1 MAIVKKPLLRR
12 RTVFQAISISVAV
25 VLVAISALGI
35 YVYRQSVGKFE
46 IRRLSLPTRIFTD
59 FTILRTGVVLS
70 PDDLVEKLSRLGYRP
85 VAAPAQAGDYT
96 VAGGQVDLYTRRFSH
111 PTGDYPSQPVR
122 IAFQNGVIASVVSL
136 KQAAPIDNA
145 ALEPELL
152 TSILSDQLE
161 NRRPVTLDQIPK
173 VLQDAVVATE
183 DVRFWHHP
191 GVDPI
196 GLMRAVFRNVK
207 AGGVSEGG
215 STLTQQLVKNYY
227 LTNERT
233 FKRKATEAFMA
244 VILDAK
250 YSKREILEAYLN
262 DIYLGRNRSI
272 SILGVGEAAR
282 FYFGKPVSELTLPEA
297 TLLAGMIRSPNNYSP
312 FTHPEMAMQRRTTV
326 LGLML
331 NQKKITREEHDQAMA
346 TKLPPKPFRQRS
358 GLASIP
364 YYVDRVLQ
372 EMARDYGIK
381 DVKGRG
387 LQIYT
392 AIDLNAQDT
401 AARTIEAGLAALEKG
416 SKRLRREDSPL
427 QGAIINVDVPTGEI
441 RALIGGRNY
450 DTNQFNRALNSKR
463 QIGSLVKPIVFA
475 TAFEPSLSNQNITPA
490 TLVSDTRFIL
500 KRKQAADWSPRN
512 YEDVYHQ
519 TVTVA
524 EALEQSLNSAAVRI
538 GLACGLDPIVRTAHT
553 LGVVSDIDAKN
564 PSMLLGAIDLSPIE
578 MADAYSTMARVGS
591 RLPLHAVK
599 FVTDDRGHLLSTGD
613 EIKPVQVFPAR
624 DMYVL
629 LNVMKGV
636 VDRGTAASARSLG
649 FHLTAAGKTGT
660 TNDKR
665 DAWFIGFTPK
675 SLTLTWL
682 GFDDNAPTNLSGGT
696 GAVPI
701 WTRFMQAT
709 MGGQPNVDFAA
720 PEGVVMA
727 QIDETTGGLAV
738 PACPTRS
745 VITVA
750 FKSGTQPMNAC
761 PLHGVNAIAPPALD
775 QFGNPITLDTTGV
788 VVSPEGA
795 APIPPLAPIRPEPGD
810 RPLPGGVFTTDTTP
824 PPVTATNAVEPRR
837 AEPNRDQNRDPN
849 RDQNRDQNR
858 DRSDQPPPSTDT
870 SVPPP
875 VTNTSSTSPPPPVP
889 PPAV

>member
-1 MAIVKKPLLRR
+1 VDATLQLRLTNLNWATVRARLPR
-12 RTVFQAISISVAV
+12 RGTVFQVISISVAV
-25 VLVAISALGI
+25 ILVATVLLAL
-35 YVYRQSVGKFE
+35 YVYKQSVGKFE

-59 FTILRTGVVLS
+59 FTPLHGGVVLGS
-70 PDDLVEKLSRLGYRP
+70 DDLVEKLNRLGYRR
-85 VAAPAQAGDYT
+85 AAAISQSGDY
-96 VAGGQVDLYTRRFSH
+96 VPGRGQIDIYTRAFTH
-111 PTGDYPSQPVR
+111 PSGQYPAQPVR
-122 IAFQNGVIASVVSL
+122 VIFNNGVIASVVSL
-136 KQAAPIDNA
+136 RQAVPIDNA

-152 TSILSDQLE
+152 ASILSDQLE
-161 NRRPVTLDQIPK
+161 NRRPVTLDQVPK

-196 GLMRAVFRNVK
+196 GLLRALFRNVR
-207 AGGVSEGG
+207 AGGVTEGG

-250 YSKREILEAYLN
+250 FSKREILEAYLN

-282 FYFGKPVSELTLPEA
+282 FYFGKPVSEINLAEA
-297 TLLAGMIRSPNNYSP
+297 ALLAGMIRSPNNYSP
-312 FTHPEMAMQRRTTV
+312 FTRPDLALQRRSTV

-331 NQKKITREEHDQAMA
+331 NQKKITRQEYDAAMA
-346 TKLPPKPFRQRS
+346 AKLPQQPFRQRS

-401 AARTIEAGLAALEKG
+401 ASRTIEAGLSALEKG
-416 SKRLRREDSPL
+416 SRRLRRPGQPL
-427 QGAIINVDVPTGEI
+427 QGVIINVDVPTGEI

-450 DTNQFNRALNSKR
+450 DINQFNRALNAKR
-463 QIGSLVKPIVFA
+463 QIGSLVKPFVYA

-490 TLVSDTRFIL
+490 TLVSDTRFVL
-500 KRKQAADWSPRN
+500 KRRFSEDWSPRN

-524 EALEQSLNSAAVRI
+524 EALELSLNSASVRI

-564 PSMLLGAIDLSPIE
+564 PAMLLGADDLSPIE
-578 MADAYSTMARVGS
+578 MADAYSTIARVGS
-591 RLPLHAVK
+591 RVPLHAVK
-599 FVTDDRGHLLSTGD
+599 FVTDDRNRILSAGD

-624 DMYVL
+624 DMYIL
-629 LNVMKGV
+629 LTVMKGV
-636 VDRGTAASARSLG
+636 VDRGTAGGARSMG
-649 FHLTAAGKTGT
+649 FRLTAAGKTGT

-675 SLTLTWL
+675 ALTLTWI
-682 GFDDNAPTNLSGGT
+682 GFDDNAPTGLSGGT

-701 WTRFMQAT
+701 WTRYMQAVT
-709 MGGQPNVDFAA
+709 AGQPNVDFASPA
-720 PEGVVMA
+720 GIVTA
-727 QIDETTGGLAV
+727 QIDETSGGLGV
-738 PACPTRS
+738 TACPPNVVVTE
-745 VITVA
+745 A
-750 FKSGTQPMNAC
+750 FKAGTQPMNPC
-761 PLHGVNAIAPPALD
+761 PLHSPQAPPAPALD
-775 QFGNPITLDTTGV
+775 QFGNPIALDTAGMPV
-788 VVSPEGA
+788 APESVTSTQQQLP
-795 APIPPLAPIRPEPGD
+795 PITPEPA
-810 RPLPGGVFTTDTTP
+810 LPTLTGGFSRTETGTP
-824 PPVTATNAVEPRR
+824 PPATNTTATE
-837 AEPNRDQNRDPN
+837 
-849 RDQNRDQNR
+849 
-858 DRSDQPPPSTDT
+858 PPPATT
-870 SVPPP
+870 
-875 VTNTSSTSPPPPVP
+875 TTSPPPPG
-889 PPAV
+889 

>member
-1 MAIVKKPLLRR
+1 VDGTLQLRRIRLATFNARLPRR
-12 RTVFQAISISVAV
+12 RTVFQVISISVVV
-25 VLVAISALGI
+25 VLVLIAILAL
-35 YVYRQSVGKFE
+35 YVYKQSVGKFE

-59 FTILRTGVVLS
+59 FTPLHGGVVLG
-70 PDDLVEKLSRLGYRP
+70 PDDLVEKLNRLGYRQ
-85 VAAPAQAGDYT
+85 VNALAQAGDY
-96 VAGGQVDLYTRRFSH
+96 VPGSAQIDVYTRPFTH
-111 PTGDYPSQPVR
+111 PTGQYPSQPVR
-122 IAFQNGVIASVVSL
+122 IAFHNGSISSVVALRQSS
-136 KQAAPIDNA
+136 PIDNA

-161 NRRPVTLDQIPK
+161 NRRPVTLDQVPK
-173 VLQDAVVATE
+173 SLQDAVVATE

-196 GLMRAVFRNVK
+196 GLFRALFRNVR
-207 AGGVSEGG
+207 AGGVTEGG

-227 LTNERT
+227 LTGERT
-233 FKRKATEAFMA
+233 YKRKVTEAFMA

-282 FYFGKPVSELTLPEA
+282 FFFGKPVSEISLPEA
-297 TLLAGMIRSPNNYSP
+297 ALLAGMIRSPNNYSP
-312 FTHPEMAMQRRTTV
+312 FVRPDLAMQRRSTV

-331 NQKKITREEHDQAMA
+331 NQKKITREDYDKAMA
-346 TKLPPKPFRQRS
+346 APLPQRPFRQRS

-401 AARTIEAGLAALEKG
+401 AARTVEAGLAALEKG
-416 SKRLRREDSPL
+416 SRRLRRPGQPL
-427 QGAIINVDVPTGEI
+427 QGAMIHVDVPTGEI

-450 DTNQFNRALNSKR
+450 DLNQFNRALNAKR
-463 QIGSLVKPIVFA
+463 QIGSLVKPFVYA

-490 TLVSDTRFIL
+490 TLVSDTRFVL
-500 KRKQAADWSPRN
+500 KRRFSADWSPRN

-524 EALEQSLNSAAVRI
+524 EALEQSLNSASVRI

-553 LGVVSDIDAKN
+553 LGVISDIDASN
-564 PSMLLGAIDLSPIE
+564 PSMLLGAADLTPIE
-578 MADAYSTMARVGS
+578 MADAYSTIARVGS
-591 RLPLHAVK
+591 RVPLHAIK
-599 FVTDDRGHLLSTGD
+599 FVTDDRNRLVSAGD

-624 DMYVL
+624 DMYMLVT
-629 LNVMKGV
+629 VMKGV
-636 VDRGTAASARSLG
+636 VDRGTAGGARSMG
-649 FHLTAAGKTGT
+649 FRLIAAGKTGT

-675 SLTLTWL
+675 ALTLTWL
-682 GFDDNAPTNLSGGT
+682 GFDDNAPTGLSGGT

-701 WTRFMQAT
+701 WTRFMQAVMT
-709 MGGQPNVDFAA
+709 GQPNVDFGS
-720 PEGVVMA
+720 PDGIVTA
-727 QIDETTGGLAV
+727 QIDETSGGLAV
-738 PACPTRS
+738 PACPPRVVVTE
-745 VITVA
+745 A
-750 FKSGTQPMNAC
+750 FKAGTQPAMPC
-761 PLHGVNAIAPPALD
+761 PLHSPQAAPAPAVD
-775 QFGNPITLDTTGV
+775 QFGNPIALDTAGMPIT
-788 VVSPEGA
+788 PESTTTTE
-795 APIPPLAPIRPEPGD
+795 PLPPLTPEPGD
-810 RPLPGGVFTTDTTP
+810 NTLTGGYFRTDTAP
-824 PPVTATNAVEPRR
+824 PPSTTTTTTTSEPQ
-837 AEPNRDQNRDPN
+837 RDRP
-849 RDQNRDQNR
+849 
-858 DRSDQPPPSTDT
+858 RSDQPPPSTNT
-870 SVPPP
+870 SEPPP
-875 VTNTSSTSPPPPVP
+875 STSTTSTSPPPPR
-889 PPAV
+889 